1 MKELHLKSIC
11 PLEGRS
17 HMNKKRILVAD
28 DEVNILKVIRAELLN
43 EGYEV
48 DLAYDGDEACEKIRK
63 NKYDVAILDI
73 RMPKKDGIET
83 LKEIK
88 SIRKETIVI
97 MMTAFGTIEN
107 AVEAIKIGAYD
118 YLTKPFDSTEL
129 IYKIQEALK
138 IKEKTS
144 NKMDISDDK
153 QVNLIGQSKE
163 MKLIKSKIEKI
174 KDLETTVL
182 LTGESG
188 TGKGVIAKA
197 IHYSSDRNNLPFIHL
212 NCAVLP
218 ANLIESE
225 LFGHEK
231 GSFTGAVENKK
242 GKFELAGKGTIFLDE
257 INSLSPNLQ
266 AKLLTVLQEK
276 RMEKIGGSKTIPV
289 EARIIAA
296 TNENL
301 EEAVRHK
308 EFREDLFYRL
318 NVITIECPP
327 LRFRREDIEALTLYF
342 LKKINTKF
350 NKNVLEIS
358 SEVWQILKNY
368 DWPGNVRELENTLE
382 SAIAL
387 ANSTTLYEDD
397 LPIRIIQKAKNH
409 EYFNNNNGL
418 SPLEIQ
424 EIKVIKKALEKY
436 GGHREKTAK
445 DLGISRRTLQYK
457 LKKFGLINK

>member
-1 MKELHLKSIC
+1 
-11 PLEGRS
+11 
-17 HMNKKRILVAD
+17 MNKKRILVAD